1 MVDYEPKQWFRIA
14 LSLRG
19 SVLPRLLWRTIL
31 VAIIGA
37 AAAFL
42 HDRFG
47 FKIPPIAHTMIG
59 VALGLLLVFR
69 TNTSYDRYWEGR
81 KLIGAMLNRCRDLV
95 RQAGCFVRDH
105 DDPTVALLE
114 DLRRYVVAF
123 YATAM
128 QGLRGERD
136 LAALGS
142 LLTEAERHQL
152 EPYQG
157 RAPVIAARMTRRV
170 ADLHRNGKI
179 GDTMLLALDGNI
191 TALVDC
197 LGGCERIARTPVPF
211 AYAHHIKT
219 FVLLFCFTVPFAM
232 VDALKWYTPLASAV
246 LGFALMGI
254 DEIGVEIEDPF
265 GYDANDLP
273 IDRIRATID
282 QSTREILDDARKGA

>member
-1 MVDYEPKQWFRIA
+1 MIDYEPKQWFRIA

-31 VAIIGA
+31 VAVIGA

-42 HDRFG
+42 YDRFG
-47 FKIPPIAHTMIG
+47 FKVPPIAHTMIG

-81 KLIGAMLNRCRDLV
+81 KLVGAMLNRCRDMV
-95 RQAGCFVRDH
+95 RQSGCFVRDR
-105 DDPTVALLE
+105 DAPTVALLE
-114 DLRRYVVAF
+114 DIRRYVVAF

-136 LAALGS
+136 LGALGP
-142 LLTEAERHQL
+142 LLTEAERRQL

-157 RAPVIAARMTRRV
+157 RAPVIAAMMTRRV
-170 ADLHRNGKI
+170 VDLHRSGKI

-191 TALVDC
+191 TALVDF
-197 LGGCERIARTPVPF
+197 LGGCERIAKTPVPF

-273 IDRIRATID
+273 IDRIRATIE
-282 QSTREILDDARKGA
+282 QSTREILDDARQGT

>member
-1 MVDYEPKQWFRIA
+1 MIDYQPRHWFRIA
-14 LSLRG
+14 LRVRG

-31 VAIIGA
+31 VALVGLLA
-37 AAAFL
+37 AWLFELYAV
-42 HDRFG
+42 
-47 FKIPPIAHTMIG
+47 KIPPIVHTMIG

-81 KLIGAMLNRCRDLV
+81 KLLGSMLNRCRDIV
-95 RQAGCFVRDH
+95 RQTATFTQERDAQ
-105 DDPTVALLE
+105 TVAILE
-114 DLRRYVVAF
+114 DIRRYVVAF
-123 YATAM
+123 FATSM

-136 LAALGS
+136 LEPLKD
-142 LLTEAERHQL
+142 LLTAAERKEL

-157 RAPVIAARMTRRV
+157 RAPVVAGMMSARV
-170 ADLHRNGKI
+170 VELHRTGKV

-197 LGGCERIARTPVPF
+197 LGGCERIVKTPVPF

-232 VDALKWYTPLASAV
+232 VDALRWYTPIATAV
-246 LGFALMGI
+246 LSFALFGI

-265 GYDANDLP
+265 GYDDNDLP
-273 IDRIRATID
+273 VDRIQATID
-282 QSTREILDDARKGA
+282 TSTREILDDALRGR